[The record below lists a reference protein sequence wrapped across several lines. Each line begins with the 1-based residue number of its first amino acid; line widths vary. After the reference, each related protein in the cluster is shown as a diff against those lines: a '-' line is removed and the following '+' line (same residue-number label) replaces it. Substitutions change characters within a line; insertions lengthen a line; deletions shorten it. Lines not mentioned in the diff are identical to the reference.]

1 MELTNKPVIPISNP
15 DGTPLPYR
23 VFDPCIWNKDGVYY
37 SLSGGT
43 LPHEPS
49 GKRTRANFLFKSK
62 DLINWEYLHPFIEGD
77 RFTLIG
83 DDGACPYFWPIGDRH
98 ILLFFS
104 HMSGGQALLGDYDSS
119 RDKFIVTSHQDFN
132 FGAYGP
138 SGVHATSET
147 PDGRSGIAV
156 LLFAMDSKG
165 LAKQVL
171 RRVGQCILTSPTTA
185 CFSGLDSDEKINLG
199 NAIRFF
205 GDGFQVSKKINDKKI
220 WRIPVMEGEFV
231 IEDKTSITKGIG
243 GGNILIIGDSNQEV
257 LKSAEAA
264 VKEMR
269 KVNNIILPFPGGI
282 VRSGS
287 KVGSKYKSLIAS
299 TNDAYCPTLKG
310 ITKTKL
316 SKSNESVLEIVID
329 GINEKDISLAMKKGI
344 NIICKKFN
352 KGNKSISAGNYGG
365 KLGPHHF
372 HLRDVMK

>member
-1 MELTNKPVIPISNP
+1 MIINGIKIENTFAEAFPMKVVRLIITADSKYW
-15 DGTPLPYR
+15 L
-23 VFDPCIWNKDGVYY
+23 KQA
-37 SLSGGT
+37 
-43 LPHEPS
+43 
-49 GKRTRANFLFKSK
+49 AN
-62 DLINWEYLHPFIEGD
+62 N
-77 RFTLIG
+77 
-83 DDGACPYFWPIGDRH
+83 
-98 ILLFFS
+98 
-104 HMSGGQALLGDYDSS
+104 
-119 RDKFIVTSHQDFN
+119 VTGF
-132 FGAYGP
+132 
-138 SGVHATSET
+138 ATSVIACGCEAGVEKEIKSSKT
-147 PDGRSGIAV
+147 PDGRSGIAI

-185 CFSGLDSDEKINLG
+185 CFSGLESDEKINLG
-199 NAIRFF
+199 SAIRFF

-231 IEDKTSITKGIG
+231 IEDKTSITNGIG
-243 GGNILIIGDSNQEV
+243 GGNILIIGNSNGEV

-264 VKEMR
+264 VKEMK

-352 KGNKSISAGNYGG
+352 KGIKSISAGNYGG

>member
-1 MELTNKPVIPISNP
+1 MIINGIKIENTFAEAFPMKAVRLIITADSKYWLKQAVNNMTGFATSVIAC
-15 DGTPLPYR
+15 G
-23 VFDPCIWNKDGVYY
+23 CEAG
-37 SLSGGT
+37 
-43 LPHEPS
+43 
-49 GKRTRANFLFKSK
+49 
-62 DLINWEYLHPFIEGD
+62 IEKEI
-77 RFTLIG
+77 R
-83 DDGACPYFWPIGDRH
+83 
-98 ILLFFS
+98 S
-104 HMSGGQALLGDYDSS
+104 
-119 RDKFIVTSHQDFN
+119 
-132 FGAYGP
+132 
-138 SGVHATSET
+138 SET

-171 RRVGQCILTSPTTA
+171 RRVGQCILTSATTA
-185 CFSGLDSDEKINLG
+185 CFSGLESDEKIDLG
-199 NAIRFF
+199 NAIRYF

-231 IEDKTSITKGIG
+231 IEDKTSITNGIG

-316 SKSNESVLEIVID
+316 SKNNESVLEIVID
-329 GINEKDISLAMKKGI
+329 GTNEKDISLAMKKGI

-352 KGNKSISAGNYGG
+352 KGIKSISAGNYGG
-365 KLGPHHF
+365 KLGPYHF
-372 HLRDVMK
+372 HLRNIMK

>member
-1 MELTNKPVIPISNP
+1 MIINGIKIENTFAEAFPMKVVRLIITADSKYW
-15 DGTPLPYR
+15 L
-23 VFDPCIWNKDGVYY
+23 KQA
-37 SLSGGT
+37 
-43 LPHEPS
+43 
-49 GKRTRANFLFKSK
+49 AN
-62 DLINWEYLHPFIEGD
+62 N
-77 RFTLIG
+77 
-83 DDGACPYFWPIGDRH
+83 
-98 ILLFFS
+98 
-104 HMSGGQALLGDYDSS
+104 
-119 RDKFIVTSHQDFN
+119 VTGF
-132 FGAYGP
+132 
-138 SGVHATSET
+138 ATSVIACGCEAGVEKEIKSSQT

-185 CFSGLDSDEKINLG
+185 CFSGLESDEKINLG
-199 NAIRFF
+199 SAIRFF

-231 IEDKTSITKGIG
+231 IEDKTSITNGIG
-243 GGNILIIGDSNQEV
+243 GGNILIIGNSNGEV

-264 VKEMR
+264 VKEMK

-352 KGNKSISAGNYGG
+352 KGIKSISAGNYGG

>member
-1 MELTNKPVIPISNP
+1 MIINGIKIENTFAEAFPMKVVRLIITADSKYW
-15 DGTPLPYR
+15 L
-23 VFDPCIWNKDGVYY
+23 KQA
-37 SLSGGT
+37 
-43 LPHEPS
+43 
-49 GKRTRANFLFKSK
+49 AN
-62 DLINWEYLHPFIEGD
+62 N
-77 RFTLIG
+77 
-83 DDGACPYFWPIGDRH
+83 
-98 ILLFFS
+98 
-104 HMSGGQALLGDYDSS
+104 
-119 RDKFIVTSHQDFN
+119 VTGF
-132 FGAYGP
+132 
-138 SGVHATSET
+138 ATSVIACGCEAGVEKEIKSSQT

-185 CFSGLDSDEKINLG
+185 CFSGLESDEKINLG

-231 IEDKTSITKGIG
+231 IEDKTSITNGIG
-243 GGNILIIGDSNQEV
+243 GGNILIIGNSNGEV

-264 VKEMR
+264 VKEMK

-352 KGNKSISAGNYGG
+352 KGIKSISAGNYGG

>member
-1 MELTNKPVIPISNP
+1 MIINGIKIENTFAEAFPMKAVRLIITADSKYWLKQAINNMTGFATSVIAC
-15 DGTPLPYR
+15 G
-23 VFDPCIWNKDGVYY
+23 CEAG
-37 SLSGGT
+37 
-43 LPHEPS
+43 
-49 GKRTRANFLFKSK
+49 
-62 DLINWEYLHPFIEGD
+62 IEKEI
-77 RFTLIG
+77 R
-83 DDGACPYFWPIGDRH
+83 
-98 ILLFFS
+98 S
-104 HMSGGQALLGDYDSS
+104 
-119 RDKFIVTSHQDFN
+119 
-132 FGAYGP
+132 
-138 SGVHATSET
+138 SET

-185 CFSGLDSDEKINLG
+185 CFSGLESDEKIDLG
-199 NAIRFF
+199 NAIRYF

-231 IEDKTSITKGIG
+231 IEDKTSIANGIG
-243 GGNILIIGDSNQEV
+243 GGNILIIGGSNQEV
-257 LKSAEAA
+257 LKSSEAA

-329 GINEKDISLAMKKGI
+329 GTNEKDISLAMKKGI
-344 NIICKKFN
+344 NIICKKFK
-352 KGNKSISAGNYGG
+352 KGIRSISAGNYGG
-365 KLGPHHF
+365 KLGPYHF
-372 HLRDVMK
+372 HLRDIMK

>member
-1 MELTNKPVIPISNP
+1 MIINGIKIENTFAEAFPMKVVRLIITADSKYW
-15 DGTPLPYR
+15 L
-23 VFDPCIWNKDGVYY
+23 KQA
-37 SLSGGT
+37 
-43 LPHEPS
+43 
-49 GKRTRANFLFKSK
+49 AN
-62 DLINWEYLHPFIEGD
+62 N
-77 RFTLIG
+77 
-83 DDGACPYFWPIGDRH
+83 
-98 ILLFFS
+98 
-104 HMSGGQALLGDYDSS
+104 
-119 RDKFIVTSHQDFN
+119 VTGF
-132 FGAYGP
+132 
-138 SGVHATSET
+138 ATSVIACGCEAGVEKEIKSSQT

-185 CFSGLDSDEKINLG
+185 CFSGLESDEKINLG
-199 NAIRFF
+199 SAIRVF

-231 IEDKTSITKGIG
+231 IEDKTSITNGIG
-243 GGNILIIGDSNQEV
+243 GGNILIIGNSNGEV

-264 VKEMR
+264 VKEMK

-352 KGNKSISAGNYGG
+352 KGIKSISAGNYGG

>member
-1 MELTNKPVIPISNP
+1 MIINGIKIENTFAEAFRMKAVRLIITADSKYWLKQAVNNMTGFATSVIAC
-15 DGTPLPYR
+15 G
-23 VFDPCIWNKDGVYY
+23 CEAG
-37 SLSGGT
+37 
-43 LPHEPS
+43 
-49 GKRTRANFLFKSK
+49 
-62 DLINWEYLHPFIEGD
+62 IEKEI
-77 RFTLIG
+77 R
-83 DDGACPYFWPIGDRH
+83 
-98 ILLFFS
+98 S
-104 HMSGGQALLGDYDSS
+104 
-119 RDKFIVTSHQDFN
+119 
-132 FGAYGP
+132 
-138 SGVHATSET
+138 SET

-185 CFSGLDSDEKINLG
+185 CFSGLESDEKIDLG
-199 NAIRFF
+199 NAIRYF

-231 IEDKTSITKGIG
+231 IEDKTSITNGIG

-316 SKSNESVLEIVID
+316 SKNNESVLEIVID
-329 GINEKDISLAMKKGI
+329 GTNEKDISLAMKKGI

-352 KGNKSISAGNYGG
+352 KGIKSISAGNYGG
-365 KLGPHHF
+365 KLGPYHF
-372 HLRDVMK
+372 HLRNIMK

>member
-1 MELTNKPVIPISNP
+1 MIINGIKIENTFAEAFPMKAARLIITADSKYWLKQAVNNMTGFATSVIAC
-15 DGTPLPYR
+15 G
-23 VFDPCIWNKDGVYY
+23 CEAG
-37 SLSGGT
+37 
-43 LPHEPS
+43 
-49 GKRTRANFLFKSK
+49 
-62 DLINWEYLHPFIEGD
+62 IEKEI
-77 RFTLIG
+77 R
-83 DDGACPYFWPIGDRH
+83 
-98 ILLFFS
+98 S
-104 HMSGGQALLGDYDSS
+104 
-119 RDKFIVTSHQDFN
+119 
-132 FGAYGP
+132 
-138 SGVHATSET
+138 SET

-185 CFSGLDSDEKINLG
+185 CFSGLESDEKIDLG
-199 NAIRFF
+199 NAIRYF

-352 KGNKSISAGNYGG
+352 KGIKSISAGNYGG
-365 KLGPHHF
+365 KLGPYHF
-372 HLRDVMK
+372 HLRKIMK

>member
-1 MELTNKPVIPISNP
+1 MIINGIKIENTFAEAFPMKVVRLIITADSKYW
-15 DGTPLPYR
+15 L
-23 VFDPCIWNKDGVYY
+23 KQA
-37 SLSGGT
+37 
-43 LPHEPS
+43 
-49 GKRTRANFLFKSK
+49 AN
-62 DLINWEYLHPFIEGD
+62 N
-77 RFTLIG
+77 
-83 DDGACPYFWPIGDRH
+83 
-98 ILLFFS
+98 
-104 HMSGGQALLGDYDSS
+104 
-119 RDKFIVTSHQDFN
+119 VTGF
-132 FGAYGP
+132 
-138 SGVHATSET
+138 ATSVIACGCEAGVEKEIKSSQT

-185 CFSGLDSDEKINLG
+185 CFSGLESNEKINLG
-199 NAIRFF
+199 SAIRFF

-231 IEDKTSITKGIG
+231 IEDKTSITNGIG
-243 GGNILIIGDSNQEV
+243 GGNILIIGDSNEEV

-352 KGNKSISAGNYGG
+352 KGIKSISAGNYGG
-365 KLGPHHF
+365 KLGPYHF
-372 HLRDVMK
+372 HLRDIIK

>member
-1 MELTNKPVIPISNP
+1 MIINGIKIENTFAEAFPMKAVRLIITADSKYWLKQAVNNMTGFATSVIAC
-15 DGTPLPYR
+15 G
-23 VFDPCIWNKDGVYY
+23 CEAG
-37 SLSGGT
+37 
-43 LPHEPS
+43 
-49 GKRTRANFLFKSK
+49 
-62 DLINWEYLHPFIEGD
+62 IEKEI
-77 RFTLIG
+77 R
-83 DDGACPYFWPIGDRH
+83 
-98 ILLFFS
+98 S
-104 HMSGGQALLGDYDSS
+104 
-119 RDKFIVTSHQDFN
+119 
-132 FGAYGP
+132 
-138 SGVHATSET
+138 SET

-185 CFSGLDSDEKINLG
+185 CFSGLESDEKIDLG
-199 NAIRFF
+199 NAIRYF

-231 IEDKTSITKGIG
+231 IEDKTSITNGIG
-243 GGNILIIGDSNQEV
+243 GGNILIIGDSNQKV

-316 SKSNESVLEIVID
+316 SKNNESVLEIVID
-329 GINEKDISLAMKKGI
+329 GTNEKDISLAMKKGI

-352 KGNKSISAGNYGG
+352 KGIKSISAGNYGG
-365 KLGPHHF
+365 KLGPYHF
-372 HLRDVMK
+372 HLRNIMK

>member
-1 MELTNKPVIPISNP
+1 MIINGIKIENTFAEAFPMKAVRLIITADSKYWLKQAVNNMTGFATSVIAC
-15 DGTPLPYR
+15 G
-23 VFDPCIWNKDGVYY
+23 CEAG
-37 SLSGGT
+37 
-43 LPHEPS
+43 
-49 GKRTRANFLFKSK
+49 
-62 DLINWEYLHPFIEGD
+62 IEKEI
-77 RFTLIG
+77 R
-83 DDGACPYFWPIGDRH
+83 
-98 ILLFFS
+98 S
-104 HMSGGQALLGDYDSS
+104 
-119 RDKFIVTSHQDFN
+119 
-132 FGAYGP
+132 
-138 SGVHATSET
+138 SET

-185 CFSGLDSDEKINLG
+185 CFSGLESDEKIDLG
-199 NAIRFF
+199 NAIRYF

-257 LKSAEAA
+257 LKSTEAA

-316 SKSNESVLEIVID
+316 SKNNESVLEIVID
-329 GINEKDISLAMKKGI
+329 GTNEKDISLAMKKGI

-352 KGNKSISAGNYGG
+352 KGIKSISAGNYGG
-365 KLGPHHF
+365 KLGPYHF
-372 HLRDVMK
+372 HLRNIMK

>member
-1 MELTNKPVIPISNP
+1 MIINGIKIENTFAEAFPMKAVRLIITADSKYWLKQAVNNMTGFATSVIAC
-15 DGTPLPYR
+15 G
-23 VFDPCIWNKDGVYY
+23 CEAG
-37 SLSGGT
+37 
-43 LPHEPS
+43 
-49 GKRTRANFLFKSK
+49 
-62 DLINWEYLHPFIEGD
+62 IEKEI
-77 RFTLIG
+77 R
-83 DDGACPYFWPIGDRH
+83 
-98 ILLFFS
+98 S
-104 HMSGGQALLGDYDSS
+104 
-119 RDKFIVTSHQDFN
+119 
-132 FGAYGP
+132 
-138 SGVHATSET
+138 SET

-185 CFSGLDSDEKINLG
+185 CFSGLESDEKIDLG
-199 NAIRFF
+199 NAIRYF
-205 GDGFQVSKKINDKKI
+205 GDGFQVSKKINDQKI

-231 IEDKTSITKGIG
+231 IEDKTSITNGIG

-329 GINEKDISLAMKKGI
+329 GTNEKDISLAMKKGI

-352 KGNKSISAGNYGG
+352 KGIKSISAGNYGG
-365 KLGPHHF
+365 KLGPYHF
-372 HLRDVMK
+372 HLRNIMK

>member
-1 MELTNKPVIPISNP
+1 MIINGIKIENTFAEAFPMKAVRLIITADSKYWLKQAVNNMTGFATSVIAC
-15 DGTPLPYR
+15 G
-23 VFDPCIWNKDGVYY
+23 CEAG
-37 SLSGGT
+37 
-43 LPHEPS
+43 
-49 GKRTRANFLFKSK
+49 
-62 DLINWEYLHPFIEGD
+62 IEKEI
-77 RFTLIG
+77 R
-83 DDGACPYFWPIGDRH
+83 
-98 ILLFFS
+98 S
-104 HMSGGQALLGDYDSS
+104 
-119 RDKFIVTSHQDFN
+119 
-132 FGAYGP
+132 
-138 SGVHATSET
+138 SET

-185 CFSGLDSDEKINLG
+185 CFSGLESDEKIDLG
-199 NAIRFF
+199 NAIRYF

-257 LKSAEAA
+257 LKSTEAA

-329 GINEKDISLAMKKGI
+329 GTNEKDISLAMKKGI

-352 KGNKSISAGNYGG
+352 KGIKSISAGNYGG
-365 KLGPHHF
+365 KLGPYHF
-372 HLRDVMK
+372 HLRNIMK

>member
-1 MELTNKPVIPISNP
+1 MIINGIKIENTFAEAFPMKAVRLIITADSKYWLKQAVNNMTGFATSVIAC
-15 DGTPLPYR
+15 G
-23 VFDPCIWNKDGVYY
+23 CEAG
-37 SLSGGT
+37 
-43 LPHEPS
+43 
-49 GKRTRANFLFKSK
+49 
-62 DLINWEYLHPFIEGD
+62 IEKEI
-77 RFTLIG
+77 R
-83 DDGACPYFWPIGDRH
+83 
-98 ILLFFS
+98 S
-104 HMSGGQALLGDYDSS
+104 
-119 RDKFIVTSHQDFN
+119 
-132 FGAYGP
+132 
-138 SGVHATSET
+138 SET

-185 CFSGLDSDEKINLG
+185 CFSGLESDEKIDLG
-199 NAIRFF
+199 NAIRYF

-231 IEDKTSITKGIG
+231 IEDKTSITNGIG

-257 LKSAEAA
+257 LKSAEVA

-329 GINEKDISLAMKKGI
+329 GTNEKDISLAMKKGI

-352 KGNKSISAGNYGG
+352 KGIKSISAGNYGG
-365 KLGPHHF
+365 KLGPYHF
-372 HLRDVMK
+372 HLRNIMK